1 MARHL
6 TSLQQVLAR
15 KNTGVIGVMPDDT
28 VLKALELM
36 AAHDI
41 GAVLVL
47 DGDRLVGIL
56 SERDVARKG
65 ELQGRSAA
73 ATRVRDIM
81 TTEVVTVPP
90 AATVEDCHLLM
101 HQRRIRH
108 LPVAAEGKVVGMLS
122 SRDVLEEVIA
132 DEEKDIRDLETE
144 RRMVEGG
151 FY

>member
-1 MARHL
+1 V
-6 TSLQQVLAR
+6 QQVLAR
-15 KNTGVIGVMPDDT
+15 KNTGVIGVAPDDA
-28 VLKALELM
+28 VQKALEVM

-41 GAVLVL
+41 GAVMAL

-56 SERDVARKG
+56 SERDYARKV
-65 ELQGRSAA
+65 ELRGRSAA
-73 ATRVRDIM
+73 AARVRDIM
-81 TTEVVTVPP
+81 TAEVVTVQPS
-90 AATVEDCHLLM
+90 ATVEDCYLLM

-108 LPVAAEGKVVGMLS
+108 LPVVAQDKVVGMLS

-144 RRMVEGG
+144 RRLVEDG